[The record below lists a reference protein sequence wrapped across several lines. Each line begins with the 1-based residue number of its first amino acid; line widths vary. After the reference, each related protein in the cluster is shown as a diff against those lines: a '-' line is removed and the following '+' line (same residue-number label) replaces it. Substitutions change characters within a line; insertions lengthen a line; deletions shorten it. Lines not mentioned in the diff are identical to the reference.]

1 MSTTVDKDECQKMA
15 ESYLRES
22 LDLGRRES
30 APRLVAFHRV
40 C

>member
-1 MSTTVDKDECQKMA
+1 MNNTVNKDECQKMA

-30 APRLVAFHRV
+30 APRLVAFHGVR
-40 C
+40 